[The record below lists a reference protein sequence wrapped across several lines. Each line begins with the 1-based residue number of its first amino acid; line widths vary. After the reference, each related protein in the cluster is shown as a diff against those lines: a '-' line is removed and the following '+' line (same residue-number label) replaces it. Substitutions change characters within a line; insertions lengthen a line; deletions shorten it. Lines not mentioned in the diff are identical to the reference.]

1 MAGCTEGTA
10 LSTPAVVAP
19 LVLASASPR
28 RRDLLTAA
36 GWEHSVQA
44 ADADETF
51 LEGETALQGCERV
64 AALKAATVAS
74 GLTSG
79 SALGGDTIVVLDDE
93 VLGKPVDRED
103 AERMLR
109 ALSGRTHQ
117 VVSAVAIQRADGLA
131 VSGLARSV
139 VRFEPLDDAVV
150 TTYLDG
156 GEWQGKAGGYAIQ
169 GQGGA
174 FARLEEG
181 VLDTVIGL
189 PMELVNIL
197 AEELGMLLQERET
210 AS

>member
-10 LSTPAVVAP
+10 LSTPVVVAP

-28 RRDLLTAA
+28 RRELLTAA
-36 GWEHSVQA
+36 GWEHSVHA
-44 ADADETF
+44 ADVDETF

-64 AALKAATVAS
+64 AVLKASTVAS

-79 SALGGDTIVVLDDE
+79 SALGGDTIVVLDGE

-139 VRFEPLDDAVV
+139 VRFEPLDDAIV
-150 TTYLDG
+150 TAYLDG

-189 PMELVNIL
+189 PMDLVNIL